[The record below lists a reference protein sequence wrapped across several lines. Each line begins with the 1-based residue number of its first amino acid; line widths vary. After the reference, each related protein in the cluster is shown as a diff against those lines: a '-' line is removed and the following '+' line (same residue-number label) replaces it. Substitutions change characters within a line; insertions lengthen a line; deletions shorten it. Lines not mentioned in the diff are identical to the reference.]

1 MEERERK
8 GERERE
14 RKKERKKGMGTQ
26 ALVEQRRDFW
36 NCACWRAIKDACH
49 TVATVRKLENHRSVY
64 VTMLLNQIWFV
75 CHHTVKGN
83 L

>member
-1 MEERERK
+1 MTGTRRSGVNNKKVKERK

-36 NCACWRAIKDACH
+36 NCACWQRRSIWSSH
-49 TVATVRKLENHRSVY
+49 GRISRKILKY
-64 VTMLLNQIWFV
+64 FMWF
-75 CHHTVKGN
+75 
-83 L
+83 